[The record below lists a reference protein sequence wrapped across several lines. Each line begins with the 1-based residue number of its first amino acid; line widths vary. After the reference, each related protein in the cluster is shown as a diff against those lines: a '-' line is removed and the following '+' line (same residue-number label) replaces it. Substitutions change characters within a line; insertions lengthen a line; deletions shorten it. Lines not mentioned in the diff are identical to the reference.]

1 MSPQERLANNAQ
13 LRLQFPVSSGSQ
25 HRDKE
30 WVPVEPEPPA
40 PKVKAVANT
49 VDGIPAIMPSPQK
62 PDVKVF
68 EEPPETVSETSKDTL
83 KQNSIELNRLWPYIS

>member
-1 MSPQERLANNAQ
+1 MVTPQERLANNAQ

-40 PKVKAVANT
+40 PVDKGKPNT
-49 VDGIPAIMPSPQK
+49 TVIPAIMPPPPK
-62 PDVKVF
+62 KEIKVF
-68 EEPPETVSETSKDTL
+68 EEPTPTVSRKNEK
-83 KQNSIELNRLWPYIS
+83 K